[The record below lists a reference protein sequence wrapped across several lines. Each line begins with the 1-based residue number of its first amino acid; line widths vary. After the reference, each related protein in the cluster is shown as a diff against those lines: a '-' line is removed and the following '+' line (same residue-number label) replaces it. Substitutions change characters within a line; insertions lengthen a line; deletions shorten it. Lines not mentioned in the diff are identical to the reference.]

1 MFDPSTLADVRALYS
16 DAIRQ
21 HGRHPGH
28 AGRLAEADGVAKGDN
43 PMCGDRVQVFIRRA
57 GSTISEASFEA
68 RGCEISL
75 ASADLMCEAVAGQ
88 PIDRVRDL
96 AGEVEAMARTGRC
109 DACDDAMTR
118 LQPLA
123 AVHEF
128 PSRVKCVTLPWRA
141 LIAAVD
147 GLEEATSE

>member
-1 MFDPSTLADVRALYS
+1 MFDDLRALYS
-16 DAIRQ
+16 DTIRQ
-21 HGRHPGH
+21 HGRHPTH
-28 AGRLAEADGVAKGDN
+28 AGRLEDADGAAKGDN

-57 GSTISEASFEA
+57 GDTISAASFEA

-88 PIDRVRDL
+88 AVERVRGL
-96 AGEVEAMARTGRC
+96 AGDVEMMARTGHCEVC
-109 DACDDAMTR
+109 DAAMTR

-123 AVHEF
+123 AVRDF

-141 LIAAVD
+141 LVAAID
-147 GLEEATSE
+147 GSKEATSE

>member
-1 MFDPSTLADVRALYS
+1 MFDDVRALYS

-21 HGRHPGH
+21 HGRHPTH
-28 AGRLAEADGVAKGDN
+28 AGRLDHADGSAKGDN
-43 PMCGDRVQVFIRRA
+43 PMCGDRVTVFIRRA
-57 GSTISEASFEA
+57 GDTISEASFEA

-88 PIDRVRDL
+88 AVERVRGL
-96 AGEVEAMARTGRC
+96 ADDVEAMARTGQCDVC
-109 DACDDAMTR
+109 DAAMSR

-123 AVHEF
+123 AVHDF

-141 LIAAVD
+141 LVAAMD
-147 GLEEATSE
+147 GNLEVVQ